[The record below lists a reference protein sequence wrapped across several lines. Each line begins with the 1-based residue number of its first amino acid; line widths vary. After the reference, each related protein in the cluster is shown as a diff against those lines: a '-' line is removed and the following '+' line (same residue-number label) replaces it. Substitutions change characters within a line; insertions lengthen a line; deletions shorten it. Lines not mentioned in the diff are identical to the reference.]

1 VYIYTD
7 LYTYRYTTYRY
18 IDILNSAWLDKLD
31 IRKKQIAC
39 GSNMN
44 IPIFWAIE
52 IYWKPWGF
60 CQPLDNVVVE
70 VLVVPS
76 LRHVYFE
83 LSAGRFRSQM
93 ITEIQ
98 GILLAIRGSFC
109 GQSQTTKTGREV
121 PAVGGFVL
129 WKCLSL
135 PGVILAQWLSHL
147 GCHIFWDGAS
157 ASQLRVQWCYVRDG
171 S

>member
-1 VYIYTD
+1 
-7 LYTYRYTTYRY
+7 
-18 IDILNSAWLDKLD
+18 
-31 IRKKQIAC
+31 
-39 GSNMN
+39 M
-44 IPIFWAIE
+44 
-52 IYWKPWGF
+52 
-60 CQPLDNVVVE
+60 VE

-98 GILLAIRGSFC
+98 GILLAIGGSFC

-129 WKCLSL
+129 LNMSISTWGDFS
-135 PGVILAQWLSHL
+135 PMTFTSGLSHL
-147 GCHIFWDGAS
+147 
-157 ASQLRVQWCYVRDG
+157 LRWRKREPTQGTMVLC